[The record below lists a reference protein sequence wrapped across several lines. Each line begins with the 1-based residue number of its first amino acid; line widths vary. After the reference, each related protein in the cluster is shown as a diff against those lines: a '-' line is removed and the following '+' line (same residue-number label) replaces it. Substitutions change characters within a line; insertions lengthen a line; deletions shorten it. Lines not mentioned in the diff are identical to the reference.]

1 MFSTA
6 RALYRHVVRLLHPTT
21 GPEVDV
27 SDIHLDLERPPPP
40 GRPWVMLNMV
50 ASVDGA
56 TTVQGLSGRLGGA
69 GDRQVFQTLRGLA
82 DMILVG
88 AGTVRAEGYRPPRTP
103 DGSLASARTTAGQPV
118 RPRLVVVSA
127 RLDLDPDAPLFT
139 ERLPED
145 PPPLIATVRSAPAD
159 RRDALADV
167 ADLIDLGGT
176 RVDLTGLLA
185 TLRDIGART
194 VLCEGGPH
202 LNHQLLAAGLVDEL
216 CLTISPSLVGGAGT
230 AGPGLLAGGAFAVP
244 SGLRL
249 DRVLAHDDFLFC
261 RYLVV

>member
-1 MFSTA
+1 MFSTVG
-6 RALYRHVVRLLHPTT
+6 ALYRHAVRLLHPTT

-27 SDIHLDLERPPPP
+27 SDLHLDLERPPPP
-40 GRPWVMLNMV
+40 GRPWVILNMV

-56 TTVQGLSGRLGGA
+56 TTVKGLSGQLGGP
-69 GDRQVFQTLRGLA
+69 GDRQVFRTLRGLA

-88 AGTVRAEGYRPPRTP
+88 AGTVRAEGYRPPRSP
-103 DGSLASARTTAGQPV
+103 DDSLASARTAAGQPV

-127 RLDLDPDAPLFT
+127 RLDLDPSAALFT

-145 PPPLIATVRSAPAD
+145 PPPLIATVRSAPLD
-159 RRDALADV
+159 RREALAEV
-167 ADLIDLGGT
+167 ADLIDLGRT

-185 TLRDIGART
+185 TLGDIGARN
-194 VLCEGGPH
+194 VLCEGGPD

-216 CLTISPSLVGGAGT
+216 CLTISPNLVGGAGT
-230 AGPGLLAGGAFAVP
+230 TGPGLLSGGTFAVP

-261 RYLVV
+261 RYLVA